1 MEYPPKMLRT
11 FSQVC
16 QTQPR
21 TLPGVHDLL
30 FPLLQF
36 STSTSLR
43 VIFAAS
49 TLIFLVTCSVCRWI
63 SLPFSG
69 SNRPVSFLPSS
80 THFQEVIIFPWL
92 CLTISWISW
101 NHITYRERER
111 EKKKKCIYIYI
122 YYIHHKFIVWYKCSL
137 ILMIYIYIY
146 IYINDTIDIY
156 HIIYRMIPHID
167 NLIIPDLISWTKI
180 WCVSA
185 EAFPVLVDL

>member
-36 STSTSLR
+36 CTSTSLR

-111 EKKKKCIYIYI
+111 GKIYIYTT
-122 YYIHHKFIVWYKCSL
+122 YLWYKFSL

-146 IYINDTIDIY
+146 IRIYNDASY
-156 HIIYRMIPHID
+156 
-167 NLIIPDLISWTKI
+167 
-180 WCVSA
+180 
-185 EAFPVLVDL
+185 